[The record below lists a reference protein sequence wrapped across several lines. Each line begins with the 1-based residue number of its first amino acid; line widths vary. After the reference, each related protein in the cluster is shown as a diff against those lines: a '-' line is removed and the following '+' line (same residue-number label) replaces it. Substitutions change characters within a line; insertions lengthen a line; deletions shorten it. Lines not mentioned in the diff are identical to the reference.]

1 MEEILLL
8 DETLRIVVYYESQD
22 KSFDDNVCL
31 CIEEDCPEEER
42 LFRSTIT
49 HLYVTREQAHRLAEA
64 LHKAVEHSWEDAGP
78 GGE

>member
-8 DETLRIVVYYESQD
+8 DETLRVIVYYEAED
-22 KSFDDNVCL
+22 RSFEDNVCL

-49 HLYVTREQAHRLAEA
+49 NLYLTRDQARRVADA
-64 LHKAVEHSWEDAGP
+64 LRKAAEHSWEDSK
-78 GGE
+78 

>member
-8 DETLRIVVYYESQD
+8 DETLRIIVFYEAQD

-42 LFRSTIT
+42 LFREQMTNIY
-49 HLYVTREQAHRLAEA
+49 LTRAQARRLAEA
-64 LHKAVEHSWEDAGP
+64 LLKAAETSWEDSDTGKP
-78 GGE
+78 